1 MTTLQTVIDRSALGD
16 RIATAVV
23 VFGFALSAMLLARAS
38 VAQAYEGVYCNS
50 KYLNGEE
57 ICDSSG
63 VSDIR
68 RAIGHSNS
76 SWTRVYISTGAGE
89 KEGKC
94 TKDGCTA
101 ETGYLSKDSSGY
113 ASIQNITAV
122 GNTFF
127 GYLYP

>member
-1 MTTLQTVIDRSALGD
+1 MTTAQTVIDRSALRH
-16 RIATAVV
+16 RITTAIVV
-23 VFGFALSAMLLARAS
+23 LGLALSAVLIARVS
-38 VAQAYEGVYCNS
+38 TAQAYEGTYCNS
-50 KYLNGEE
+50 KYLYGEE
-57 ICDSSG
+57 ICDSSA
-63 VSDIR
+63 VSNIR

-101 ETGYLSKDSSGY
+101 ETGYLSKDASGY